1 VARKNPKTKKTLKR
15 KPVRQGANYDV
26 THGGAVAV
34 PAPDAEAQLRRS
46 VLSCLLWEDEHYE
59 NGENVA
65 ARITKA
71 AQDVPVS
78 TLAKLSVE
86 ARSEYNLRHV
96 PLLLLKTLVARGNG
110 EIVRNAIRDTIQR
123 ADELS
128 EFVALYWKDG
138 KRPLSAQMK
147 KGLALAFRKFDAYQL
162 GKYNSDNAIKLR
174 DVLFMCHAKPK
185 DKAQQKVWQKLID
198 GKLESPDTWEVNLS
212 SGEHKREVFERLMAE
227 EKLGYMALL
236 RNLAGMEKAGVPRKL
251 VKEAILA
258 RLNGADRVLPF
269 RFITAARAAPMFEDA
284 LDTAMQATMK
294 QMPKMLGHTVI
305 VIDVS
310 GSMNGRLSAQGTLDR
325 MDAAAALAAICR
337 GMAEDCTVFATA
349 GNDGTRVHKTA
360 ELSTRGG
367 MALIEEIKK
376 AGDKL
381 GGGGIFLK
389 QMCDY
394 VKSHVSG
401 EVDRLIVV
409 TDEQD
414 CDYGGR
420 NAPSEADAFGKRNYL
435 INVANYKHGIGYG
448 DWTHIDGFSEQ
459 ALKYIA
465 VSEAYN
471 IPQN

>member
-1 VARKNPKTKKTLKR
+1 MARKNPKIKKAVKR
-15 KPVRQGANYDV
+15 TPVRRQGANYDV

-34 PAPDAEAQLRRS
+34 SAPDAEAQLRRS
-46 VLSCLLWEDEHYE
+46 VLSCLLWENEFYE
-59 NGENVA
+59 GGESVA
-65 ARITKA
+65 KRIATASKA
-71 AQDVPVS
+71 VPVS
-78 TLAKLSVE
+78 TLANLAVE
-86 ARSEYNLRHV
+86 ARSAYNLRHV
-96 PLLLLKTLVARGNG
+96 PLLLLKELVARGQG
-110 EIVRNAIRDTIQR
+110 EIVGTAIRDTIQR

-147 KGLALAFRKFDAYQL
+147 KGLAAAFCKFDAYQL
-162 GKYNSDNAIKLR
+162 GKYNTDAAVKLR

-185 DKAQQKVWQKLID
+185 DTAQQRVWQKLID

-212 SGEHKREVFERLMAE
+212 SGEDKRKVFERLMAE

-236 RNLAGMEKAGVPRKL
+236 RNLSGMEAAGVPRKL

-284 LDTAMQATMK
+284 LDKAMQATMK
-294 QMPKMLGHTVI
+294 QMPKMPGHTVI

-310 GSMNGRLSAQGTLDR
+310 GSMGGRLSAKSALDR
-325 MDAAAALAAICR
+325 MDGAAALAAICR
-337 GMAEDCTVFATA
+337 GMSEDCTVFATA
-349 GNDGTRVHKTA
+349 GSDGTRIHKTE

-367 MALIEEIKK
+367 MALVEEIKR

-394 VKSHVSG
+394 VKAHTSD
-401 EVDRLIVV
+401 VDRLIVV

-414 CDYGGR
+414 CDFGGR
-420 NAPSEADAFGKRNYL
+420 GAPSEADAFGKRNYL
-435 INVANYKHGIGYG
+435 INVANYKNGIGYG
-448 DWTHIDGFSEQ
+448 KWTHIDGFSEQ

-471 IPQN
+471 KPRN